1 VLGRHEKADG
11 VVEGGMMPAYLVARV
26 DVRDWDRYKKYMRHT
41 PRVIAEHGGRFI
53 ARGGKKITFEGPEDT
68 LRLVLIEF
76 PSMEKAK
83 AFYDSPE
90 YKAIKRFRDGAGDAH
105 FVVIDGY
112 PTEDWNTAV
121 RESSKLS
128 LDD

>member
-1 VLGRHEKADG
+1 
-11 VVEGGMMPAYLVARV
+11 MPAYLVARV
-26 DVRDWDRYKKYMRHT
+26 DVRDWDKYKEYMKHT
-41 PRVIAEHGGRFI
+41 PRVIARHGGRFI
-53 ARGGKKITFEGPEDT
+53 ARGGEKITLEGSDDG

-76 PSMEKAK
+76 PLLANAK

-90 YKAIKRFRDGAGDAH
+90 YQATKELREGSGSAH

-112 PTEDWNTAV
+112 PTEDWNAAV

>member
-1 VLGRHEKADG
+1 
-11 VVEGGMMPAYLVARV
+11 MPAYLVARV
-26 DVRDWDRYKKYMRHT
+26 DVRDWDRYKEYMRHT
-41 PRVIAEHGGRFI
+41 PRVIAQYGGRFI
-53 ARGGKKITFEGPEDT
+53 ARGGRKITLEGPEDN

-76 PSMEKAK
+76 PSVEKAK
-83 AFYDSPE
+83 LFYDSPE
-90 YKAIKRFRDGAGDAH
+90 YKAIAKFREGAADAH

-112 PTEDWNTAV
+112 LLEDWNATV